1 MTSSDLVLRG
11 LTYYWRTHAAVVLGV
26 ATAVAVLAGALLVG
40 DSVRGSLRDLVF
52 ERLGAT
58 DQVVMSTGFF
68 REQFADDL
76 RSHRDF
82 GASFRAI
89 CPLVV
94 AQGIVTEQSTNRR
107 AGHVQVYGVDDRFW
121 QFHRVS
127 GITGPEDRDALISP
141 SLAQELTAGAGASIL
156 VRIQRPTDIPLE
168 SLFGRKD
175 QVSRTL
181 RLTVRAVVPR
191 NSLGEFALQPQQGD
205 VRAVFVPLA
214 RLREVLEVGGRV
226 NALLVSSR
234 SEAGNAAADALRQL
248 VRSQA
253 RLEDLGLK
261 VRILDAR
268 HALSLEGD
276 GGLLS
281 DAMANAARE
290 TASGAG
296 MPAQPIF
303 TYLANGLRSADREIP
318 YSLVTAIDLSGV
330 RRTDSARL
338 TAVRRSFTRR
348 GKPVPSARSSTPPQS
363 DTTGNG
369 RPPII
374 LNEWAANDLEVAVGD
389 LVTMDYY
396 VWEDPGRL
404 LTRTAEFQ
412 VADVVPIDPADR
424 DLAPVYPGISESPT
438 LEDWDPPFP
447 IDLRRIRRIDEEY
460 WKTYR
465 TTPKAFVPIE
475 VGQQLWRS
483 RYGSMTST
491 RIAPNTDQSIEA
503 VQRDFAQ
510 RLRATIDPL
519 ARGLAVQ
526 DVRAEGVQASRGA
539 TDFGEYFVYFSFF
552 LVVSALLL
560 AALFFKLSVEQRAR
574 EIGLLRAVGFGPR
587 AVRRIFAAEGFLLS
601 VIGSAVGVAG
611 AIAYA
616 FLMMIGL
623 RTWWVDAVGTT
634 ALTLHISAA
643 SLAAG
648 ALGGVVAAM
657 ACIWLTLRSLAG
669 ISERSLLAG
678 QLTADAVVTS
688 RHRGR
693 KSFLI
698 AAMGCT
704 ALGVGLMTGTV
715 LGFVER
721 TGAFFGAGTALL
733 GACLCLLV
741 FRFRHP
747 GRNTVE
753 GHGWIPLARL
763 GARNMTYRPGRSVLA
778 ITVMASA
785 TFMLIS
791 VDAFRRDEGILETDR
806 HSGVGGYALLV
817 ESLIPIVHDPNTRE
831 GRATLGLSTLDSVT
845 IEPFR
850 VLPGDDASCLNLY
863 EPKNPRIVAP
873 GDSFIAE
880 GRFAFQA
887 SLASTDAERAN
898 PWLLLNREEP
908 DGAVPVIGDANSMTY
923 VLHRKLGEDFVLT
936 RGDRPI
942 RLRLVAALSDSLFQ
956 GELMMSQTHFR
967 SLFPEQEGYQLL
979 LVETAP
985 ERRGAVATV
994 IEEALLDFGAT
1005 ATSTTERLAEFH
1017 QVENTYLSTFQTLGG
1032 LGLLLGT
1039 IGLGAVLL
1047 RNVFERRRELALL
1060 RALGYKPGHLFGLV
1074 IAENVLLLVS
1084 GLVAGTGCALLA
1096 IAPVVW
1102 DRGGRLPALSLGL
1115 LLFGVL
1121 VVGLMASIGATA
1133 AALRSPLLPAL
1144 RAE

>member
-1 MTSSDLVLRG
+1 
-11 LTYYWRTHAAVVLGV
+11 
-26 ATAVAVLAGALLVG
+26 
-40 DSVRGSLRDLVF
+40 
-52 ERLGAT
+52 
-58 DQVVMSTGFF
+58 
-68 REQFADDL
+68 
-76 RSHRDF
+76 
-82 GASFRAI
+82 
-89 CPLVV
+89 
-94 AQGIVTEQSTNRR
+94 
-107 AGHVQVYGVDDRFW
+107 
-121 QFHRVS
+121 
-127 GITGPEDRDALISP
+127 
-141 SLAQELTAGAGASIL
+141 
-156 VRIQRPTDIPLE
+156 
-168 SLFGRKD
+168 
-175 QVSRTL
+175 
-181 RLTVRAVVPR
+181 
-191 NSLGEFALQPQQGD
+191 
-205 VRAVFVPLA
+205 
-214 RLREVLEVGGRV
+214 
-226 NALLVSSR
+226 
-234 SEAGNAAADALRQL
+234 
-248 VRSQA
+248 
-253 RLEDLGLK
+253 
-261 VRILDAR
+261 
-268 HALSLEGD
+268 
-276 GGLLS
+276 
-281 DAMANAARE
+281 
-290 TASGAG
+290 
-296 MPAQPIF
+296 
-303 TYLANGLRSADREIP
+303 
-318 YSLVTAIDLSGV
+318 
-330 RRTDSARL
+330 
-338 TAVRRSFTRR
+338 
-348 GKPVPSARSSTPPQS
+348 
-363 DTTGNG
+363 
-369 RPPII
+369 
-374 LNEWAANDLEVAVGD
+374 
-389 LVTMDYY
+389 
-396 VWEDPGRL
+396 
-404 LTRTAEFQ
+404 
-412 VADVVPIDPADR
+412 
-424 DLAPVYPGISESPT
+424 
-438 LEDWDPPFP
+438 
-447 IDLRRIRRIDEEY
+447 
-460 WKTYR
+460 
-465 TTPKAFVPIE
+465 
-475 VGQQLWRS
+475 
-483 RYGSMTST
+483 
-491 RIAPNTDQSIEA
+491 
-503 VQRDFAQ
+503 
-510 RLRATIDPL
+510 
-519 ARGLAVQ
+519 
-526 DVRAEGVQASRGA
+526 
-539 TDFGEYFVYFSFF
+539 
-552 LVVSALLL
+552 
-560 AALFFKLSVEQRAR
+560 
-574 EIGLLRAVGFGPR
+574 
-587 AVRRIFAAEGFLLS
+587 
-601 VIGSAVGVAG
+601 
-611 AIAYA
+611 
-616 FLMMIGL
+616 
-623 RTWWVDAVGTT
+623 
-634 ALTLHISAA
+634 
-643 SLAAG
+643 
-648 ALGGVVAAM
+648 
-657 ACIWLTLRSLAG
+657 
-669 ISERSLLAG
+669 
-678 QLTADAVVTS
+678 
-688 RHRGR
+688 
-693 KSFLI
+693 LI